1 MKKSKDSTCLDN
13 YRGITVTPIL
23 GKLFETILLPRLSK
37 NFEQSSMQFGFT
49 KGLSP
54 LMSALIVSEARAE
67 AKLTPNAPLYLM
79 TLDSQK
85 AFDVVSHTILLDK
98 LYEAGVQPA
107 LWTIVKDMYSGL
119 TSKVKWIG
127 ELSDSF
133 KIRQGVRQGG
143 ILSTL
148 FYKIYL
154 NPCLMELEHNRL
166 GLCIGTSYCGCPA
179 CADDVALLTRCKN
192 ELQLMANVFNRN
204 CKQDRVTIHPSKS
217 NVVLLKNHKSV
228 TKKNVKVE
236 LNGNNISLSENT
248 THLGLLRAEV
258 NENIINID
266 DRIRLARRTLYSLIS
281 TGVHGSNGLNPKCS
295 YKIYQCYVLPRLLFG
310 LEVLPL
316 TQTQINIL
324 SKFHISNLRRFQSLP
339 IRTATCAVYLL
350 IGALPLEAELH
361 KRQLGLLYNI
371 LTCTN
376 KTIRELSS
384 RQIAFNLDNNQS
396 YFSKVQDILNIY
408 DLPNLQCLSEGLTS
422 KEIWK
427 LQVKRA
433 INKHWSELLQ
443 KEALEKS
450 TLKYMNIDS
459 VEIGR
464 THSAWSSLES
474 TVSDVRKGITKS
486 RMITGT
492 YMLQSNVYKFS
503 NATESSI
510 CKCCATDSEDIVHML
525 LDCPALFAQRKQY
538 FGDLRSLIVNCVGIK
553 QWEST
558 FNTKENIVRLILD
571 CSSFACL
578 NGRKEFVT
586 IVKATTEMCHRLHIT
601 RLHKLNR

>member
-1 MKKSKDSTCLDN
+1 
-13 YRGITVTPIL
+13 
-23 GKLFETILLPRLSK
+23 
-37 NFEQSSMQFGFT
+37 MQYGFT

-54 LMSALIVSEARAE
+54 LMSALVVSEARAE

-107 LWTIVKDMYSGL
+107 LWTIVKDMYS
-119 TSKVKWIG
+119 
-127 ELSDSF
+127 
-133 KIRQGVRQGG
+133 
-143 ILSTL
+143 
-148 FYKIYL
+148 
-154 NPCLMELEHNRL
+154 
-166 GLCIGTSYCGCPA
+166 SYCGCPA

-248 THLGLLRAEV
+248 THLGLLHAEV

-266 DRIRLARRTLYSLIS
+266 DRLRLARRTLYSLIS

-376 KTIRELSS
+376 KTI
-384 RQIAFNLDNNQS
+384 
-396 YFSKVQDILNIY
+396 
-408 DLPNLQCLSEGLTS
+408 
-422 KEIWK
+422 
-427 LQVKRA
+427 
-433 INKHWSELLQ
+433 
-443 KEALEKS
+443 
-450 TLKYMNIDS
+450 
-459 VEIGR
+459 
-464 THSAWSSLES
+464 
-474 TVSDVRKGITKS
+474 
-486 RMITGT
+486 
-492 YMLQSNVYKFS
+492 
-503 NATESSI
+503 
-510 CKCCATDSEDIVHML
+510 
-525 LDCPALFAQRKQY
+525 
-538 FGDLRSLIVNCVGIK
+538 
-553 QWEST
+553 
-558 FNTKENIVRLILD
+558 
-571 CSSFACL
+571 
-578 NGRKEFVT
+578 
-586 IVKATTEMCHRLHIT
+586 
-601 RLHKLNR
+601 

>member
-1 MKKSKDSTCLDN
+1 M
-13 YRGITVTPIL
+13 
-23 GKLFETILLPRLSK
+23 
-37 NFEQSSMQFGFT
+37 
-49 KGLSP
+49 
-54 LMSALIVSEARAE
+54 
-67 AKLTPNAPLYLM
+67 
-79 TLDSQK
+79 
-85 AFDVVSHTILLDK
+85 
-98 LYEAGVQPA
+98 
-107 LWTIVKDMYSGL
+107 
-119 TSKVKWIG
+119 
-127 ELSDSF
+127 
-133 KIRQGVRQGG
+133 
-143 ILSTL
+143 
-148 FYKIYL
+148 
-154 NPCLMELEHNRL
+154 
-166 GLCIGTSYCGCPA
+166 
-179 CADDVALLTRCKN
+179 
-192 ELQLMANVFNRN
+192 
-204 CKQDRVTIHPSKS
+204 
-217 NVVLLKNHKSV
+217 
-228 TKKNVKVE
+228 
-236 LNGNNISLSENT
+236 
-248 THLGLLRAEV
+248 
-258 NENIINID
+258 
-266 DRIRLARRTLYSLIS
+266 
-281 TGVHGSNGLNPKCS
+281 
-295 YKIYQCYVLPRLLFG
+295 
-310 LEVLPL
+310 
-316 TQTQINIL
+316 
-324 SKFHISNLRRFQSLP
+324 
-339 IRTATCAVYLL
+339 
-350 IGALPLEAELH
+350 
-361 KRQLGLLYNI
+361 
-371 LTCTN
+371 TCTN
-376 KTIRELSS
+376 KTIKELSS

-396 YFSKVQDILNIY
+396 YFSKVQYILNIY

-464 THSAWSSLES
+464 THSVWSSLES

-578 NGRKEFVT
+578 KGRKEFLS

-601 RLHKLNR
+601 RLHKLNP